1 MLTSP
6 FLRFTR
12 FDYFCLLAAASV
24 VLVKGGAEIFFGMSA
39 LLGIWFCVKEP
50 IHPFSNGARAI
61 AVVMGSF
68 LALKLLSVAWAPD
81 RWAAI
86 RDFGTHGHWL
96 ALLPLIIFFRQV
108 PNVGY
113 AFLNGLGLSMV
124 ICAAWALFLHPDITQ
139 WGPGTRFQASTGN
152 ALILG
157 AFATVCAS
165 LFCTLLFSTK
175 SSAGLIKKW
184 HAWAFYFASV
194 FVVVASWSRMP
205 MITIVVLN
213 FLALFSFVVFW
224 KGNVRVT
231 LVAGLLILG
240 SVGLL
245 VEHTSL
251 GNRFRTAAQ
260 EVDRF
265 NEQADQTTPVGIRM
279 AMQQSAVE
287 AIKKAPLFG
296 SGAGSAMKVTK
307 ESAQVLFG
315 ENSSIVG
322 FRHLHN
328 QYLQVAVEQGL
339 VGLGLF
345 IWVGYLAI
353 RFFWKSKDFFVHQ
366 AGIFLVLS
374 YALLGLT
381 NISIKQG
388 ALNSFFVLMLAM
400 LLVMAERRD
409 GGLQGRSPTDIEKG

>member
-1 MLTSP
+1 MIISS
-6 FLRFTR
+6 FLRLNR
-12 FDYFCLLAAASV
+12 LDYFCLVATASV
-24 VLVKGGAEIFFGMSA
+24 VLVKGGAEAFCAISV
-39 LLGIWFCVKEP
+39 LLGLWFWVKGPAQQFPSEVR
-50 IHPFSNGARAI
+50 SI
-61 AVVMGSF
+61 ALAMVGF
-68 LALKLLSVAWAPD
+68 LALKLLSALWAPD

-96 ALLPLIIFFRQV
+96 GLLPLMLLFRRV
-108 PNVGY
+108 PNVAY

-124 ICAAWALFLHPDITQ
+124 ICAAWALFRHPDITQ
-139 WGPGTRFQASTGN
+139 WGAETRFEASTGN

-165 LFCTLLFSTK
+165 LFCTSLFSTK
-175 SSAGLIKKW
+175 LLGGVIQKW
-184 HAWAFYFASV
+184 QAWVFYLASV
-194 FVVVASWSRMP
+194 FVVVATWSRMP
-205 MITIVVLN
+205 MITVVGLN
-213 FLALFSFVVFW
+213 LLSLLSFAVHW
-224 KGNVRVT
+224 RGSIRST
-231 LVAGLLILG
+231 LIAGLVILG

-245 VEHTSL
+245 VEYTSV
-251 GNRFRTAAQ
+251 GQRFKTASV

-265 NEQADQTTPVGIRM
+265 NEQADQSTPIGIRM
-279 AMQQSAVE
+279 AMQQAAVE
-287 AIKKAPLFG
+287 AIKQAPIFG

-307 ESAQVLFG
+307 ESAKVLFG

-409 GGLQGRSPTDIEKG
+409 DGLQDRSLTDVQKG